1 MFYSPRF
8 IKKIQIQLYRDRRKP
23 LAKTLWMR
31 MKILFDLKIAHA
43 TFILS
48 KIQTHSENTLIHRRD
63 TLWTLHGYL
72 LRVEV
77 LLPLPYW

>member
-1 MFYSPRF
+1 M
-8 IKKIQIQLYRDRRKP
+8 D
-23 LAKTLWMR
+23 AHED
-31 MKILFDLKIAHA
+31 LFDLKIAHA